1 MAPVPSYRALR
12 QSVGRKGRRSP
23 FAPSILFRW
32 GTIVPQIPRESLSMP
47 SDTGERPRV
56 GLVSDLALVRDAL
69 AMQLVRDPHI
79 ILVGASTLGAPLPSD
94 ADGRGVEVVVLDFG
108 SIGARAWVERMR
120 TAPHCPGLV
129 GIAISK
135 SAIPLSGWA
144 EAGVCGFVEDDGNV
158 EDVVSAI
165 LLVAQGRF
173 CCSPRAAASI
183 VSGLIDRER
192 PALPHDV
199 RARLTPRETE
209 ILRNLAHGS
218 TNKEIARRLGIS
230 GATVKNHV
238 HRLFEKLDVTRRA
251 EAAVL
256 ARAANF

>member
-1 MAPVPSYRALR
+1 
-12 QSVGRKGRRSP
+12 
-23 FAPSILFRW
+23 
-32 GTIVPQIPRESLSMP
+32 MP

-135 SAIPLSGWA
+135 WFVRLVSNAASP
-144 EAGVCGFVEDDGNV
+144 AGVPSPPA
-158 EDVVSAI
+158 VV
-165 LLVAQGRF
+165 
-173 CCSPRAAASI
+173 AAA
-183 VSGLIDRER
+183 
-192 PALPHDV
+192 
-199 RARLTPRETE
+199 RA
-209 ILRNLAHGS
+209 
-218 TNKEIARRLGIS
+218 
-230 GATVKNHV
+230 
-238 HRLFEKLDVTRRA
+238 DW
-251 EAAVL
+251 
-256 ARAANF
+256 